1 MHDVLIYH
9 AGDTDLIPEMKKLTG
24 YKQEGK
30 KFIALLPVG
39 GRFTMSAEEAC
50 EAAKIIKP
58 TIAIPMHYGS
68 IVGSEEDALEFVELC
83 EEEGIQAKILK
94 KE

>member
-1 MHDVLIYH
+1 
-9 AGDTDLIPEMKKLTG
+9 
-24 YKQEGK
+24 
-30 KFIALLPVG
+30 
-39 GRFTMSAEEAC
+39 
-50 EAAKIIKP
+50 
-58 TIAIPMHYGS
+58 MHYGS